1 MEGRLGGLFKDGEQ
15 IGGLLDWKF
24 EVILADTPYDDVK
37 FKFAKWRLEAPA
49 YWLFSEPDIVIVRL
63 YVGKVYWEGEGRI
76 ITRIQDV
83 FDTMV
88 YEHIEIIGEGQVE
101 EKRGR

>member
-24 EVILADTPYDDVK
+24 ELLLADTSNDGTKVY
-37 FKFAKWRLEAPA
+37 KFAKWKLTSPS
-49 YWLFSEPDIVIVRL
+49 YWLFEEPDIVVVRL
-63 YVGKVYWEGEGRI
+63 YVGKMYWTGDGKI

-83 FDTMV
+83 YDTLIH
-88 YEHIEIIGEGQVE
+88 ERIEIIGEGSLVE
-101 EKRGR
+101 QH